1 LRLKNRGLHLPSV
14 DCGVKIVDEGGLAL
28 NSAVGQLTNLFRVKS
43 LPGLAVKVVVKSHY
57 KEWINH
63 VDERIANV
71 ATVFEV
77 DRQIKKV
84 VSIRVVLVNPF
95 KQHLLGVLVRD
106 VLYHHGCPEI
116 LAVENGP
123 QVKLEGLLPI
133 RFEVSTA
140 LYRCEVKWHGL

>member
-1 LRLKNRGLHLPSV
+1 
-14 DCGVKIVDEGGLAL
+14 
-28 NSAVGQLTNLFRVKS
+28 
-43 LPGLAVKVVVKSHY
+43 
-57 KEWINH
+57 
-63 VDERIANV
+63 
-71 ATVFEV
+71 
-77 DRQIKKV
+77 
-84 VSIRVVLVNPF
+84 VVLVNPF